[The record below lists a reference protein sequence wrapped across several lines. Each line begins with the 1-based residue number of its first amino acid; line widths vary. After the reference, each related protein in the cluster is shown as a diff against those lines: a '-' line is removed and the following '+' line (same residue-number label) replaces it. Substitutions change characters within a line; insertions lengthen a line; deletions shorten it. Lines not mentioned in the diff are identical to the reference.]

1 MIKYSIKDLEQLSGI
16 KAHTLRIWE
25 QRYNILNPQRTVTNI
40 RYYTD
45 NDLKSILNIALLNQ
59 HGYKISKIAQ
69 MGIKEKNDL
78 IKDLVKKPENTS
90 SQINTLT
97 VAMLDLD
104 EIGFEENLNKAIQ
117 SIGIEQTMLKVLIP
131 FMQKIG
137 VLWQIGS
144 INPAQEHFISNLV
157 TQKVYSAIDKLGPF
171 YADPN
176 KKTFLLWLA
185 EGEYHELTLLFG
197 NYLLKSRGYKV
208 IYLGANLPFEDLK
221 VITEQH
227 KPDVMFTSFTTSN
240 LPYDIS
246 KYIEEL
252 VKISNKSE
260 IYVSGSQVVDVEN
273 DLPKEVRI
281 IPSLDNFISI
291 IS

>member
-1 MIKYSIKDLEQLSGI
+1 MVKYSIKDLEQLSGI

-45 NDLKSILNIALLNQ
+45 RDLKSLLNIALLNQ
-59 HGYKISKIAQ
+59 HGYKISKIAE
-69 MGIKEKNDL
+69 MPKEERNEI

-90 SQINTLT
+90 SQVNSLT
-97 VAMLDLD
+97 VSMLELD
-104 EIGFEENLNKAIQ
+104 EIGFEEKLNKAIQ
-117 SIGIEQTMLKVLIP
+117 SIGLEQTMLKVLLP

-144 INPAQEHFISNLV
+144 INPAQEHFISNLIV
-157 TQKVYSAIDKLGPF
+157 QKIYAAIDKLGPY
-171 YADPN
+171 YANSD

-185 EGEYHELTLLFG
+185 EGEYHELMLLFA

-221 VITEQH
+221 TIYEQH
-227 KPDVMFTSFTTSN
+227 TPDVLFTVFTTSN

-252 VKISNKSE
+252 VNISGKSE
-260 IYVSGSQVVDVEN
+260 VLVSGSQLVDVEAQ
-273 DLPKEVRI
+273 LPGKVQV
-281 IPSLDNFISI
+281 IPSLDKFISMI
-291 IS
+291 